1 MTHDQRKGMEISER
15 ELTQLTTEL
24 DDIHHDTLPKMTSAL
39 SEWNDLNQ
47 HLRSG
52 IGRLGETGASRRSF
66 LMGVGATLGVAA
78 LAACGKSSS
87 LASSGPTATTAAP
100 SSGAGQNLT
109 GDLAVAALAASLE
122 NLAVATYQA
131 GLDAATAGKLGTVPV
146 AIATF
151 AKTAQQQHKDHAGAW
166 NAILTGAGK
175 QPITGVDKTVNDGV
189 VMPAFAQVKDVVGL
203 AKLAL
208 SLENGAAATYLSG
221 ISALTDTGAIKIAAS
236 IQPVEMQH
244 AAILNF
250 VLGNYPVPDSFAK
263 TDGAR
268 PLTDVIA

>member
-1 MTHDQRKGMEISER
+1 MTDDAKDNMQITER
-15 ELTQLTTEL
+15 ELTQLTIEL
-24 DDIHHDTLPKMTSAL
+24 DDIHHDTLPRTERAL
-39 SEWNDLNQ
+39 SEWNELN
-47 HLRSG
+47 RA
-52 IGRLGETGASRRSF
+52 TRRTF
-66 LMGVGATLGVAA
+66 LMGVGATLGVVA

-87 LASSGPTATTAAP
+87 LASGGGTTATTAAG
-100 SSGAGQNLT
+100 SSGGAGQNLT

-131 GLDAATAGKLGTVPV
+131 GLDAATAGKLGAVPPAV
-146 AIATF
+146 ATF

-166 NAILTGAGK
+166 NAILTSAGK
-175 QPITGVDKTVNDGV
+175 QAITGVDKTVNDGV
-189 VMPAFAQVKDVVGL
+189 VQPAFAQVKDVVGL

-208 SLENGAAATYLSG
+208 SLEDVAAATYLSG
-221 ISALTDTGAIKIAAS
+221 ISVLTDNGAIKIAAS

-268 PLTDVIA
+268 GLTDVIGS